1 MNNVLFICPAYGNGG
16 ILSWAKKL
24 LDTFFRQD
32 FQAIT
37 VNSSRRRSTI
47 KRKSN
52 VLRVLDGILDT
63 FSTFH
68 DAQKVLKNNQLDLM
82 HITTSGGAGTL
93 RDYMLVNLCH
103 QYGVPCVL
111 HCHYGCISK
120 DVVSKGFLG
129 WLLRKTLQ
137 MYDNIWVLDRISEKA
152 LKSDSSLEKKVFIT
166 PNPICVPDSCDLSA
180 KCYKT
185 MAFIGNLN
193 PQKGLFELVH
203 AVADYDLDVTLT
215 IAGPAMDDTIQ
226 EMKRIAGPSLGT
238 KIDYVGKLPGPEAVE
253 LIKSVD
259 ILALPSYFT
268 LEAFPISILEAMSYG
283 KIVISTRRA
292 AIPDML
298 TDIDGNECGCFVKE
312 KSVEDIVDA
321 IKWCQDNPQ
330 EADMRCAKAY
340 EKVKACYS
348 TEVVY
353 GLYRNLYKELL
364 NKRSPVFADSK

>member
-1 MNNVLFICPAYGNGG
+1 MKNVLFICPGYGNGG

-24 LDTFFRQD
+24 LDNFFGQD

-37 VNSSRRRSTI
+37 VNSSKRRSTI
-47 KRKSN
+47 KRRNN
-52 VLRVLDGILDT
+52 VLRAFDGILDT
-63 FSTFH
+63 ISTFYG
-68 DAQKVLKNNQLDLM
+68 AWKVLKNNQIDLM

-93 RDYMLVNLCH
+93 RDYILVNLCH

-120 DVVSKGFLG
+120 DFVSKRFFGC
-129 WLLRKTLQ
+129 LLRKTLHL
-137 MYDNIWVLDRISEKA
+137 YDNIWVLDHISETT
-152 LKSDSSLEKKVFIT
+152 LKSDSSLEKKVFIA
-166 PNPICVPDSCDLSA
+166 PNSISVPDSCDLSA

-185 MAFIGNLN
+185 MAFVGNLN

-226 EMKRIAGPSLGT
+226 EMKRIAGNSFGT
-238 KIDYVGKLPGPEAVE
+238 KIHYVGKLPGPEAVE

-259 ILALPSYFT
+259 ILALPSYYT

-283 KIVISTRRA
+283 KMVISTRRA
-292 AIPDML
+292 AIQDML
-298 TDIDGNECGCFVKE
+298 TDIDGNECGYFVRE

-321 IKWCQDNPQ
+321 IKWCQDNPK

-353 GLYRNLYKELL
+353 GIYRNLYRELL
-364 NKRSPVFADSK
+364 NK